1 MSGACYSV
9 NARSEA
15 HVNYF
20 RPSETFYDLQVCG
33 GYACARLGERR
44 QFVSVTRTDAE
55 LSIVAETDF
64 VPGDLPSAIPNWR
77 VMKVH
82 GPFDLS
88 VVGVLASLVTPLAQ
102 KGISVFTISTFDTDY
117 LLVQS
122 NDLKA
127 AAAALRNAGHS
138 ILKTESTS

>member
-1 MSGACYSV
+1 M
-9 NARSEA
+9 SEA
-15 HVNYF
+15 KHTLTISVLPKLF
-20 RPSETFYDLQVCG
+20 TVCKFAADTPVPAWANG
-33 GYACARLGERR
+33 GDFL
-44 QFVSVTRTDAE
+44 SVTRSDEE
-55 LSIVAETDF
+55 LSIVAETDR
-64 VPGDLPSAIPNWR
+64 VPADVHAAIANWR

-88 VVGVLASLVTPLAQ
+88 VVGVLACLVTPLAH

-122 NDLKA
+122 SDVKA
-127 AAAALRNAGHS
+127 AAAALRAAGHS

>member
-1 MSGACYSV
+1 MPEAKHTLTISV
-9 NARSEA
+9 LPKLFTICKLAADTPVPAWAN
-15 HVNYF
+15 
-20 RPSETFYDLQVCG
+20 G
-33 GYACARLGERR
+33 GE
-44 QFVSVTRTDAE
+44 FVSVTHTDAE
-55 LSIVAETDF
+55 LSIVAETDR
-64 VPGDLPSAIPNWR
+64 VPADLQSAISNWR

-88 VVGVLASLVTPLAQ
+88 VVGVLASLVTPLAH

-138 ILKTESTS
+138 ILNTGSTS